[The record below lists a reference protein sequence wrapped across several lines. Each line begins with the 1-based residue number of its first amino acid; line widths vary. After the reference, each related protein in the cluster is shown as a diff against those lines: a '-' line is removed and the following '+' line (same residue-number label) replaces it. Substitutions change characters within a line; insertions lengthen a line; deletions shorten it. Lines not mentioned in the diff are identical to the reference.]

1 MTVCWSLDLIGV
13 FEQYTA
19 AKLGVEVQIIMPPA
33 QIESIQA
40 AFERNEVD
48 IVRRN
53 LTEIDV
59 ESAKAS
65 VEADEIKV
73 KEVIQE
79 DSSFDTVDT
88 AVKDSMSDWCGA
100 AFSAFLKKVTTI

>member
-1 MTVCWSLDLIGV
+1 
-13 FEQYTA
+13 
-19 AKLGVEVQIIMPPA
+19 MPPA

-73 KEVIQE
+73 KEVIQQ
-79 DSSFDTVDT
+79 DSSFDEVDT
-88 AVKDSMSDWCGA
+88 AVKGSMSAWCGA
-100 AFSAFLKKVTTI
+100 AFTAFLKKVTTI